1 MSFLKKLFGRS
12 KKQVNIAIVGLD
24 NAGKTTLLNFLIE
37 GEPTETIPTMGV
49 NYKEI
54 KMKKIKLNMMDLGGQ
69 VAFRK
74 FWKGPIQTSQV
85 LIFVIDGADPERFDE
100 ANKELNKALEI
111 FPDDLPILILVN
123 KCDLDNFV
131 NKDRIIEY
139 FEFDKLLGR
148 DWHIENT
155 SALLGH
161 GLTESFHWLYERVSG
176 KKIKKKLVPE
186 DILIFNESGIP
197 IISKSKVFKESTL
210 TAGLL
215 SAINSFVNSTTDQSL
230 TSLTMGKYKVVF
242 QHMKEIIGALVMNS
256 YENDKEGNKILKE
269 ILEEINTRGLEFAEQ
284 ILTNYILD
292 KIKNI

>member
-1 MSFLKKLFGRS
+1 MSFLKKLFRRS

-54 KMKKIKLNMMDLGGQ
+54 KLKKIKLNMMDLGGQ

-85 LIFVIDGADPERFDE
+85 LIFVLDGSDTERFDE
-100 ANKELNKALEI
+100 ANNELNNALEL
-111 FPDDLPILILVN
+111 FPEDLPLLILVN

-131 NKDRIIEY
+131 NKDKIIEI
-139 FEFDKLLGR
+139 FELDILLGR

-155 SALLGH
+155 SALLGN
-161 GLTESFHWLYERVSG
+161 GITESFHWLYERVSG
-176 KKIKKKLVPE
+176 KKIKKQLVPE
-186 DILIFNESGIP
+186 DILIFNDSGIP

-215 SAINSFVNSTTDQSL
+215 SAINSFANSITNQDL
-230 TSLTMGKYKVVF
+230 TSLTMGNYKVIF
-242 QHMKEIIGALVMNS
+242 QHMKEIVGALVMNS
-256 YENDKEGNKILKE
+256 YENDKEGNKILNE
-269 ILEEINTRGLEFAEQ
+269 ILTEINTRGLEFAEQ
-284 ILTNYILD
+284 VLTNYILN
-292 KIKNI
+292 KIKSI